1 MSASDDVTSAIAEL
15 AKAKMAFT
23 SETGPDS
30 KRTYIIDS
38 VRLSEEE
45 LILLHSKGALTR
57 DGIRRYFVYRAA
69 CGPCTETT
77 SHISFITLFHHL
89 LRASPLSEEE
99 SCHLKQCPQCQALT
113 EELAHTDS
121 GRIDLV

>member
-1 MSASDDVTSAIAEL
+1 MSASNDLSSAITEL
-15 AKAKMAFT
+15 ANAEMAFT
-23 SETGPDS
+23 NETGRDGT
-30 KRTYIIDS
+30 KAYIIDS

-45 LILLHSKGALTR
+45 LILLHRKGALTR

-69 CGPCTETT
+69 CGPRTETT

-99 SCHLKQCPQCQALT
+99 SCHLKQCPRCQALT